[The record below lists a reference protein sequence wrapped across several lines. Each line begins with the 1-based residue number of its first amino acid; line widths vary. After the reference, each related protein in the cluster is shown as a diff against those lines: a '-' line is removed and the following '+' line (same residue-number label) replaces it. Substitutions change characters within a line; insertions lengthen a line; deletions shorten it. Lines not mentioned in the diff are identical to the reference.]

1 MEGAGYLLREP
12 LNWLRRARDGVPGLR
27 VLVRAFLNY
36 IAHQSGN
43 YAGSV
48 AYSAILASFPL
59 LILVSAAAA
68 FVGEP
73 GTAADLVNRVLEF
86 APAAVAETLRPVVH
100 EVLNQRSR
108 ALLTIGVVVTIWAAS
123 SGMQAIRMALNKAY
137 GVEQGLPF
145 WSARIK
151 VTLFTVIG
159 IVGTVLAFSSII
171 ILPYAWLLL
180 ERTVG
185 AGPEAAWLHSGIRY
199 GLAFVVLT
207 VLYAAMYGWL
217 PDISQRL
224 RTVLP
229 GAVVGALLWLAAAHV
244 LSYTLRSLGKLALVY
259 GGFAGLVATLV
270 FLYVSAVTLIFGA
283 EINAVLADRKP
294 RPPDRAGNS
303 ADAMMDSASQ

>member
-1 MEGAGYLLREP
+1 MIEHAANLWREP
-12 LNWLRRARDGVPGLR
+12 LARLRRFRDAVPGLR
-27 VLVRAFLNY
+27 VLVQAFHNY
-36 IAHQSGN
+36 IVHQSGN

-73 GTAADLVNRVLEF
+73 GTAAELVTRVLEF
-86 APAAVAETLRPVVH
+86 APPAVSETLRPITD
-100 EVLNQRSR
+100 EVLRQRSR
-108 ALLTIGVVVTIWAAS
+108 ALLTVGVLVTIWAAS
-123 SGMQAIRMALNKAY
+123 SGMQAIRTALNNAY

-151 VTLFTVIG
+151 VTLFTVVG

-171 ILPYAWLLL
+171 ILPYVWLLL

-185 AGPEAAWLHSGIRY
+185 VGAGAAWLHSGIRY
-199 GLAFVVLT
+199 TLAFVVLT
-207 VLYAAMYGWL
+207 GLYATMYGWL
-217 PDISQRL
+217 PDIPQRL

-229 GAVVGALLWLAAAHV
+229 GALVGALLWLAAAHV

-259 GGFAGLVATLV
+259 GGFAGLIATLI

-283 EINAVLADRKP
+283 EINAVL
-294 RPPDRAGNS
+294 RAHSNGPQDPE
-303 ADAMMDSASQ
+303 ATAA